1 MFVIFHLFHFLPNLP
16 LSSKSSAEE
25 MEEMSFF
32 HFLPPVRKKSFL
44 PEETQPCHE
53 HHICTI
59 FLKDGMIYNIIF
71 FAKVKENSYHI
82 FIRTYHLIYSLH
94 Q

>member
-1 MFVIFHLFHFLPNLP
+1 MFVTFHLFHFLP

-44 PEETQPCHE
+44 PEETQPCCR
-53 HHICTI
+53 IRRLSQRNKQAYI
-59 FLKDGMIYNIIF
+59 FMYVSSAPQSTTQNV
-71 FAKVKENSYHI
+71 APA
-82 FIRTYHLIYSLH
+82 
-94 Q
+94 